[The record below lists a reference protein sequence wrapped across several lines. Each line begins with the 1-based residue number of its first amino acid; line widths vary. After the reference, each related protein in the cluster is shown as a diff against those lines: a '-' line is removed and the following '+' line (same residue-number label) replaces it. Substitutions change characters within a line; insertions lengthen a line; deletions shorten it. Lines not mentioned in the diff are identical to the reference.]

1 MINTADSPPGAS
13 QYLFTVRK
21 SYATLMHVAQVLEAS
36 QPTEGLQA
44 HHRNVAETV
53 AAYVERLVWAD
64 HQLVPGEYAALDAL
78 VDEDAQHGDRL
89 AELLRIAGNEPH
101 DLTALPV
108 FLATAAD
115 YDRAHGTRLAGS
127 AINALESMGLALL
140 ASDREIALEEMQL
153 LHETVGAWRESSLA
167 LARA

>member
-1 MINTADSPPGAS
+1 
-13 QYLFTVRK
+13 
-21 SYATLMHVAQVLEAS
+21 MHVAQVLEGA

-53 AAYVERLVWAD
+53 AAFVERLVWAD

-78 VDEDAQHGDRL
+78 VDEDGQYGDQL
-89 AELLRIAGNEPH
+89 GDLLRVAGNEPH
-101 DLTALPV
+101 DLSVLPA
-108 FLATAAD
+108 FLAAAAD

-127 AINALESMGLALL
+127 AVNALESMGLALL
-140 ASDREIALEEMQL
+140 ASDREIAMEEMHL
-153 LHETVGAWRESSLA
+153 LHQTVGAWRESSLA